1 MPPKTS
7 ASVPIP
13 WDDEMTECFLNL
25 IIVKGVHLHKGTTKG
40 TDLWI
45 EVHNSLFSQPEYENL
60 KPRLTQ
66 HDDKGRID
74 TRRLKDRLD
83 TLKKKVSATKA
94 HGNTSGFE
102 GDLSNIFKL
111 VEQIMSEEDE
121 QAELAAAKKSAEADK
136 KHKLESNEEIVLR
149 GEKKKKKTK
158 ELESGSSAS
167 PSTTPATSGRNS
179 S

>member
-45 EVHNSLFSQPEYENL
+45 EVHNTLFSQPEYENL

-83 TLKKKVSATKA
+83 TLKKMEGQIAFETRCIAVSF
-94 HGNTSGFE
+94 SC
-102 GDLSNIFKL
+102 
-111 VEQIMSEEDE
+111 
-121 QAELAAAKKSAEADK
+121 
-136 KHKLESNEEIVLR
+136 
-149 GEKKKKKTK
+149 
-158 ELESGSSAS
+158 
-167 PSTTPATSGRNS
+167 
-179 S
+179 

>member
-1 MPPKTS
+1 
-7 ASVPIP
+7 
-13 WDDEMTECFLNL
+13 MTECFLNL

-74 TRRLKDRLD
+74 TRQTRHAE
-83 TLKKKVSATKA
+83 KKGFVSATKA

-149 GEKKKKKTK
+149 GEKKKK
-158 ELESGSSAS
+158 
-167 PSTTPATSGRNS
+167 
-179 S
+179 